1 MTIKEYLLLQT
12 MGSIRRYHPDLTD
25 AELRA
30 KAEKVMEAK
39 LHEDRPL
46 NFVPATKKFKNVKL
60 FIY

>member
-1 MTIKEYLLLQT
+1 
-12 MGSIRRYHPDLTD
+12 LTD